1 MPRVQLQEEPGGSLQ
16 VQRALYFRCRRGE
29 PEALA
34 TLLYRLVDRLY
45 TGASFV
51 APDEPS
57 AVTALILTWEDLL
70 GVLERRYVGGR
81 LQDHALRLLT
91 NRLLD
96 YADRRTIRRK
106 LRNAEHEPE
115 DGLLSLPEEHL
126 RTLLDMVPAYAEQIA
141 ANHRERLVIR
151 RRTLYGV
158 GVGAVLLVAGL
169 LWVTRMAPTSASD
182 LHLQCLQQR
191 IERGGLI
198 EVVQDCLTD
207 LPDSSGANQLQ
218 ARSLQHISLVLE
230 EISNT
235 RGPRPDS
242 GLRYLVERVVQEGLA
257 EDLAEIAQTYEGDM
271 RSQLL
276 KTQLLLEEVQ
286 NL

>member
-1 MPRVQLQEEPGGSLQ
+1 MPRVELQEEPRGSLQ

-45 TGASFV
+45 TAASFV

-106 LRNAEHEPE
+106 LRNAEREPE

-126 RTLLDMVPAYAEQIA
+126 RTLLNMVPAYAEQIA
-141 ANHRERLVIR
+141 ANHRERLIVR

-158 GVGAVLLVAGL
+158 GIGAVILVAGL

-207 LPDSSGANQLQ
+207 LPDSSGANQMQ
-218 ARSLQHISLVLE
+218 ARSLRHISLVLE
-230 EISNT
+230 EISNA

-271 RSQLL
+271 RSELL

>member
-1 MPRVQLQEEPGGSLQ
+1 MPRVQMQEEPGGSLQ

-45 TGASFV
+45 TAASFV

-57 AVTALILTWEDLL
+57 AVTALVLMWEDLL
-70 GVLERRYVGGR
+70 ALLERPYVGGR
-81 LQDHALRLLT
+81 LQDRALKLLT
-91 NRLLD
+91 GRLLD

-106 LRNAEHEPE
+106 LRNAEREPE

-141 ANHRERLVIR
+141 ANHQERLVVR
-151 RRTLYGV
+151 RRLLYGV
-158 GVGAVLLVAGL
+158 GLGAVVLIAGL
-169 LWVTRMAPTSASD
+169 LWVTRLAPTPASD
-182 LHLQCLQQR
+182 LQLQCLQQR
-191 IERGGLI
+191 IERSGLI
-198 EVVQDCLTD
+198 EVVQDCLSD
-207 LPDSSGANQLQ
+207 LPDSAGANQMQ
-218 ARSLQHISLVLE
+218 ARSLRHISLVLE
-230 EISNT
+230 EISNA
-235 RGPRPDS
+235 RGPRQTP
-242 GLRYLVERVVQEGLA
+242 GLRYLVNRVQQEGLA

-271 RSQLL
+271 RSELL
-276 KTQLLLEEVQ
+276 KTQLVLEEVQ

>member
-1 MPRVQLQEEPGGSLQ
+1 MPRVQIQEEPSGSLQ

-29 PEALA
+29 REALA
-34 TLLYRLVDRLY
+34 TLLYRIVDRLY
-45 TGASFV
+45 TAASFV

-57 AVTALILTWEDLL
+57 AVTALVLMWEDLL
-70 GVLERRYVGGR
+70 ALLERPYVGGR
-81 LQDHALRLLT
+81 LQDHALRLLST
-91 NRLLD
+91 RLVD

-106 LRNAEHEPE
+106 LRNAQHEPE

-141 ANHRERLVIR
+141 ANHQERLVVR
-151 RRTLYGV
+151 RRSLYGV
-158 GVGAVLLVAGL
+158 ALGAAALMTVLLWA
-169 LWVTRMAPTSASD
+169 TRLAPTPVSD
-182 LHLQCLQQR
+182 LELRCLQQR
-191 IERGGLI
+191 IDRGGLI

-207 LPDSSGANQLQ
+207 LPDSAGANQMQ

-230 EISNT
+230 EISNA
-235 RGPRPDS
+235 RGQRQTP
-242 GLRYLVERVVQEGLA
+242 GLRYLVKRVEQEGLA

-271 RSQLL
+271 RTELL
-276 KTQLLLEEVQ
+276 KTQLVLEEVQ